1 MADEATVAALEA
13 SVEIAREV
21 VTTQGDVVR
30 QLKAEVKDGT
40 AERVRRSACRSRLP
54 RALQMSPPRARSPT
68 LLLPAPSP
76 PSTRRS
82 RS

>member
-13 SVEIAREV
+13 SVEAAREV

-40 AERVRRSACRSRLP
+40 AERVRRCRSRSP
-54 RALQMSPPRARSPT
+54 RARRCRRARSPT
-68 LLLPAPSP
+68 LLPAPSP
-76 PSTRRS
+76 PLTRRS

>member
-13 SVEIAREV
+13 SVEIARES

-40 AERVRRSACRSRLP
+40 AERVRRLGLP
-54 RALQMSPPRARSPT
+54 QSVAAGPQMSLAARSPT